1 MISTT
6 DIIASDEFQRETFAE
21 CKLLT
26 ERYILEC
33 WINNDNFFYASVA
46 SEKRDTKFIL
56 IMYINSLCATY
67 VKSEYNDFIFLYDIN
82 V

>member
-1 MISTT
+1 MITTT

-33 WINNDNFFYASVA
+33 WINNDNLFYASVA

-56 IMYINSLCATY
+56 IMYISSLCATY